1 MATILIADDD
11 SDIRQAL
18 RMFLEPCSFKIL
30 EAGNGQEA
38 LQIAMQESPDLIL
51 LDWFMPG
58 MNGRDLLAALRSHA
72 GLSETPVIVMTG
84 AEDAV
89 IEVIQLGAQA
99 SIVKP
104 FSPKEILQ
112 EVQNL
117 LAQT

>member
-18 RMFLEPCSFKIL
+18 RMSLEACSFEIL

-38 LQIAMQESPDLIL
+38 LQKAIQESPDLIL

-58 MNGRDLLAALRSHA
+58 MNGGDLLAALRSHS
-72 GLSETPVIVMTG
+72 GLSQTPIIVMTG

-104 FSPKEILQ
+104 FSPKEVLKK
-112 EVQNL
+112 VQDL